1 MVMFQFAKTVSS
13 FVYQRVFH
21 GIGKRAGYGFDWGMV
36 MNPLEFVAS
45 GYDCYIAMEA
55 MAPIEIDGLP
65 GFIYQTWWFSM
76 ANC

>member
-1 MVMFQFAKTVSS
+1 MFQFGKTVN
-13 FVYQRVFH
+13 VR
-21 GIGKRAGYGFDWGMV
+21 GKPEGLSWDWKTGGVWPNDDWGMV

-65 GFIYQTWWFSM
+65 GFIYQTW
-76 ANC
+76 